1 MVTQTP
7 RSTTVMAVRD
17 SELAKLPEGL
27 FNAIKLRF
35 PIVVTRLINL
45 LGHRILGSW
54 KKPSVSRAIDTR
66 PSQNNFSTVAIVP
79 ISDDVPL
86 TAFTYELYHSLCVCG
101 ATLRLTSDVIRK
113 SLGSSI
119 LDTNN
124 EYRLTSW
131 LAQQEDQHGIVLY
144 QCDHNLTA
152 WTQRCVR
159 QADCILIVG
168 LADKEPHIG
177 KIEKEVERLA
187 IRTQKELVLLHR
199 EGADRPKNTVAWL
212 NNRTWVSSH
221 HHIQCSKR
229 MFSRR
234 SQYRVNELYNKVL
247 MSEPNIHSDFSRMAR
262 WLSGTSVGLV
272 LGGGGARGAAHVG
285 MIKAVLEAG
294 IPIDMVGGVSIGA
307 FMGALWCMEKN
318 VTTMTQK
325 AREWSKVRT
334 FLFRYPV
341 LNMLV
346 RDRVTTVAPG
356 AALSPEDDSVVEA
369 DAGPDVSRH
378 IHVLW
383 TRLQHDHPEDIRRD
397 PLGGPVAAVL
407 HHQHGHHG
415 QLYAGPHSR
424 YDSHLTAHECLSE

>member
-1 MVTQTP
+1 MLSASLWDP
-7 RSTTVMAVRD
+7 
-17 SELAKLPEGL
+17 
-27 FNAIKLRF
+27 
-35 PIVVTRLINL
+35 
-45 LGHRILGSW
+45 
-54 KKPSVSRAIDTR
+54 PSI
-66 PSQNNFSTVAIVP
+66 
-79 ISDDVPL
+79 
-86 TAFTYELYHSLCVCG
+86 
-101 ATLRLTSDVIRK
+101 
-113 SLGSSI
+113 
-119 LDTNN
+119 DTNN

-272 LGGGGARGAAHVG
+272 LGGGGA
-285 MIKAVLEAG
+285 
-294 IPIDMVGGVSIGA
+294 
-307 FMGALWCMEKN
+307 
-318 VTTMTQK
+318 
-325 AREWSKVRT
+325 
-334 FLFRYPV
+334 
-341 LNMLV
+341 
-346 RDRVTTVAPG
+346 
-356 AALSPEDDSVVEA
+356 
-369 DAGPDVSRH
+369 
-378 IHVLW
+378 
-383 TRLQHDHPEDIRRD
+383 
-397 PLGGPVAAVL
+397 
-407 HHQHGHHG
+407 
-415 QLYAGPHSR
+415 
-424 YDSHLTAHECLSE
+424 